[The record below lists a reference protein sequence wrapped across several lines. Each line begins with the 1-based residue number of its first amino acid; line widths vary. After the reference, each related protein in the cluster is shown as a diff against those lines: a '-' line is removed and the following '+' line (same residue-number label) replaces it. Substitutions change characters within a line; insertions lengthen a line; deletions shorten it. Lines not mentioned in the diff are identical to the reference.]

1 MTAQNNI
8 LDSSPEEDP
17 EALDSNSEDHDGD
30 QQSSNDNN
38 SPNEEN
44 LSNGHSPSTSSPVD
58 RSESSNDNDFQ
69 EEAKAMA
76 EREIIKP
83 VPPYLDAMR
92 KASKMLREA
101 HRLLF
106 LRTENSDDEEK
117 ETEQTFV
124 SPDSPISLSS
134 NEPDDDSSKAKSLL
148 RQAIRLLEKESRR
161 IYEQKTEESH
171 QTVQPAETTKDRGS
185 QDAQM
190 EEVQETVELEDH
202 RQAGHMEL
210 NGAQETAEPKFD
222 AEEDR
227 KKFAILRARHA
238 ELVDEIREKRLREA
252 AIASDGE
259 KEIGE
264 R

>member
-117 ETEQTFV
+117 V
-124 SPDSPISLSS
+124 LLS
-134 NEPDDDSSKAKSLL
+134 
-148 RQAIRLLEKESRR
+148 I
-161 IYEQKTEESH
+161 I
-171 QTVQPAETTKDRGS
+171 
-185 QDAQM
+185 
-190 EEVQETVELEDH
+190 
-202 RQAGHMEL
+202 
-210 NGAQETAEPKFD
+210 
-222 AEEDR
+222 
-227 KKFAILRARHA
+227 
-238 ELVDEIREKRLREA
+238 
-252 AIASDGE
+252 
-259 KEIGE
+259 
-264 R
+264 